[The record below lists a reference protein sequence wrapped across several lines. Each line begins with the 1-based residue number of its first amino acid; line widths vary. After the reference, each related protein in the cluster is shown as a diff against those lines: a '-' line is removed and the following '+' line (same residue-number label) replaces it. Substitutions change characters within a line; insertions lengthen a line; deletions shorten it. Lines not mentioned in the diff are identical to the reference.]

1 MTRTW
6 CIVWVLSASLV
17 MAMLDSVP
25 DPPGVNPS
33 TTQCKVVQL
42 DDGSCSA
49 LSRRSDSPGTTY
61 SIPLG
66 FVTAETCE
74 PYRPTDRIV
83 HTGQVG
89 DPSPP
94 ALQSG
99 RKSSFQS

>member
-6 CIVWVLSASLV
+6 CIVWILSPLLV

-33 TTQCKVVQL
+33 SAQCEFQQL
-42 DDGSCSA
+42 DHSTYDA
-49 LSRRSDSPGTTY
+49 LTLPSDTPALIPSRWV
-61 SIPLG
+61 
-66 FVTAETCE
+66 FVTTEILE

-83 HTGQVG
+83 HTGLAA

-94 ALQSG
+94 VRQ
-99 RKSSFQS
+99 SFQS